1 MVSMEVT
8 FPQEIEPSFLAV
20 RLKNNTKPPGC
31 PLAVSPPPIQIF
43 KLHLS
48 SGLQHSTLD
57 MCGYYF
63 FAKMSVVP
71 V

>member
-20 RLKNNTKPPGC
+20 RLKKNTKPPGC
-31 PLAVSPPPIQIF
+31 PLAVFPPLQIF

-48 SGLQHSTLD
+48 SSLQHSTLN

-63 FAKMSVVP
+63 FAEYKLVK
-71 V
+71 